1 MRIKIF
7 TNTDVMK
14 RTLALIAL
22 SLAFSL
28 GTRAQEPQSG
38 VDPDIEYAAD
48 LLKPGTKAPD
58 FTLLTPEG
66 KELTL
71 SQFKGKIVVL
81 DFWASW
87 CPDCRKELPAIEEA
101 YEKYGKEGVVFIGV
115 SFDDNKDKW
124 TGAIKDYGLGYHQV
138 SELKKWKQ
146 TDISPL
152 YRIKWIPTLYVIDR
166 KGKVAL
172 GTVVTEKMVS
182 KLEELTG
189 RSDK

>member
-1 MRIKIF
+1 
-7 TNTDVMK
+7 MK

-48 LLKPGTKAPD
+48 LLKPGTKVPD

-101 YEKYGKEGVVFIGV
+101 YEKYGNEGVVFIGV